1 MDSPVNWTHD
11 FQSSQHSLS
20 VLGRMYSHLVMNVTS
35 APSLCLSKLWQ
46 AKHCSGL
53 GTQGFILYLLLLGTF
68 LINYKK
74 LFNYNSNLYMYYLHY
89 LSYVSITN
97 CTVVL
102 HIIVLWQMPCILM

>member
-1 MDSPVNWTHD
+1 LKNITNYLPDDYDS
-11 FQSSQHSLS
+11 
-20 VLGRMYSHLVMNVTS
+20 
-35 APSLCLSKLWQ
+35 
-46 AKHCSGL
+46 
-53 GTQGFILYLLLLGTF
+53 LYFLLLGNI

-102 HIIVLWQMPCILM
+102 HIIVL